1 MSPALQKFDA
11 LQHYVPL
18 RAIIPTSNGGEYV
31 RADEARKLIEELD
44 EELAR
49 LRRKIPR
56 VKPLEWKYVEG
67 TSLENCLAASA
78 YGTNHLYVLTRR
90 AGGGWMLEIHH
101 YGHFAGRVESSTVA
115 GCDDYAQAHHRKEI
129 AKFFETST
137 PEKEN
142 PPSEAP

>member
-1 MSPALQKFDA
+1 MSTALQQFDA

-18 RAIIPTSNGGEYV
+18 RAMIPTIGGGEYV
-31 RADEARKLIEELD
+31 LAADARKIIAQREAEIEKLKGG
-44 EELAR
+44 L
-49 LRRKIPR
+49 KP
-56 VKPLEWKYVEG
+56 KPLEWTCIGGE
-67 TSLENCLAASA
+67 TLETCQAASA
-78 YGTNHLYVLTRR
+78 YGVNHLYVVTRR

-129 AKFFETST
+129 AKFFETFT
-137 PEKEN
+137 PEKES